1 MLININDKTRRL
13 FAPLYFMT
21 LPYCNY
27 FINLLR
33 HHRFTRQYI
42 PREFHIEVSNHCNAN
57 CIMCPQKKMKRKREH
72 MPWQVFT
79 KIIDECAVFEGT
91 GLWMNLHKDGEPLLD
106 PILFDRIDY
115 IRKKLKKSHI
125 HFSSNASL
133 LTDSIIDKL
142 LESPP
147 DSIVFSVDGTTS
159 ETYEQIRRG
168 LSYQKTKENLENFFK
183 RKKSALNN
191 RIQVIMQMVVNDK
204 NKNQKTD
211 YLKLWQGKADKIM
224 FKNMHNFLDQETSI
238 HGCSL
243 SDKMLSR
250 CRQPFSTM
258 IVFCNGDVGLCC
270 WDYDNFLKLGNIER
284 SPLLNIFNNDMF
296 LKVRTAM
303 IKKDC
308 KDIPLCSRC
317 SRIYGKDNP

>member
-1 MLININDKTRRL
+1 MPIHINNKTRQL
-13 FAPLYFMT
+13 LAPLYFRT
-21 LPYCNY
+21 LPHCNY

-33 HHRFTRQYI
+33 HNRFTRQYI
-42 PREFHIEVSNHCNAN
+42 PREFHIEVTSHCNAN
-57 CIMCPQKKMKRKREH
+57 CIMCPQKKMNRKRGY
-72 MPWQVFT
+72 MSWQVFT

-106 PILFDRIDY
+106 PMLFARINY

-133 LTDSIIDKL
+133 LTNSIIDKL

-168 LSYQKTKENLENFFK
+168 LLYQKTKENLENFFK
-183 RKKSALNN
+183 RKKKALHSKT
-191 RIQVIMQMVVNDK
+191 ISIMQMVVNDQ
-204 NKNQKTD
+204 NKNQKSD
-211 YLKLWQGKADKIM
+211 YFKMWHGKADKIM
-224 FKNMHNFLDQETSI
+224 FKDMHNFLDQKTSV

-243 SDKMLSR
+243 SYKMLSR
-250 CRQPFSTM
+250 CWQPFSTM
-258 IVFCNGDVGLCC
+258 IVFWNGDVGLCC
-270 WDYDNFLKLGNIER
+270 WDYENFLKLGNIER
-284 SPLLNIFNNDMF
+284 SSLLEIFNNDMF

-303 IKKDC
+303 IRKDC
-308 KDIPLCSRC
+308 KNIPVCSKC